1 MQLGA
6 GQVFAGYTIVGLLG
20 GGETG
25 QVYLARHPRL
35 PREDA
40 LKVLSES
47 VSADPQFRDRFRST
61 ADRAAGLWHPHIVG
75 VHDRG
80 EQDGR
85 LWIAMDYVRGEDT
98 GRIVERH
105 PGGLP
110 LEQVVAVVGA
120 VASALDYAH
129 GKGLL
134 HRDVRPG
141 NIMITSEDARNQRI
155 LLTDFGIARRLDGGP
170 GLTAADITVGMVDFA
185 APEQLLGQAV
195 DGRAD
200 QYSLAA
206 TCYFLLTGA
215 APFHDADPTV
225 VIGRQL
231 NAPPPRL
238 AATHRWLEALDPV
251 LARALSK
258 DPAARFASC
267 AEFATAVAQAVPYAA
282 APHTSAPHTSA
293 PHASAPYM
301 SPAPIAPPVAQ
312 ASPYPDAGNLPG
324 ALPGAPPGA
333 PPGWSRPAPEPAKS
347 GRGARILAGVLAVLL
362 LGTAIG
368 AGVLGAQW
376 RKAVVAVEA
385 SDDAG
390 DEAAAGKSAAKEMQ
404 SAAEAFAVL
413 LTSIDAKNLDS
424 DIAQILDGSTG
435 EFKDMYGETSGQLR
449 QLLIDN
455 NSTSRGNV
463 VDSAVQSF
471 DGDVGVV
478 LLFVDQAVS
487 GKNSP
492 DPRLDRSRLKIT
504 MRNVE
509 GRWLAEK
516 VELP

>member
-1 MQLGA
+1 MELGA
-6 GQVFAGYTIVGLLG
+6 GQVFAGYTIIGILG

-105 PGGLP
+105 SGGLP
-110 LEQVVAVVGA
+110 LEQVVVVVGA

-155 LLTDFGIARRLDGGP
+155 LLTDFGIARRLDGES
-170 GLTAADITVGMVDFA
+170 GLTAADVTVGAVEFA
-185 APEQLLGQAV
+185 APEQLLGQSV

-215 APFHDADPTV
+215 APFHDADPAV

-282 APHTSAPHTSA
+282 APHTSAP
-293 PHASAPYM
+293 YM

-324 ALPGAPPGA
+324 ALPGAPPS
-333 PPGWSRPAPEPAKS
+333 WSRPAPAPAVKP

-424 DIAQILDGSTG
+424 NTAQVLDGSTG
-435 EFKDMYGETSGQLR
+435 DFKDKYGETSGQLR

-455 NSTSRGNV
+455 NSSSRGTV

-487 GKNSP
+487 SKSSP

-504 MRNVE
+504 MRTVE

>member
-1 MQLGA
+1 
-6 GQVFAGYTIVGLLG
+6 
-20 GGETG
+20 
-25 QVYLARHPRL
+25 
-35 PREDA
+35 
-40 LKVLSES
+40 
-47 VSADPQFRDRFRST
+47 
-61 ADRAAGLWHPHIVG
+61 
-75 VHDRG
+75 
-80 EQDGR
+80 
-85 LWIAMDYVRGEDT
+85 
-98 GRIVERH
+98 
-105 PGGLP
+105 
-110 LEQVVAVVGA
+110 
-120 VASALDYAH
+120 
-129 GKGLL
+129 
-134 HRDVRPG
+134 
-141 NIMITSEDARNQRI
+141 
-155 LLTDFGIARRLDGGP
+155 
-170 GLTAADITVGMVDFA
+170 
-185 APEQLLGQAV
+185 V

-215 APFHDADPTV
+215 APFHDADPAV

-267 AEFATAVAQAVPYAA
+267 AEFVTALVQAVPYAA
-282 APHTSAPHTSA
+282 APHTSAPHTS
-293 PHASAPYM
+293 
-301 SPAPIAPPVAQ
+301 PAPIAPSVAQ
-312 ASPYPDAGNLPG
+312 APPYPRPYPDAGNLPG
-324 ALPGAPPGA
+324 ALPGA

-385 SDDAG
+385 G
-390 DEAAAGKSAAKEMQ
+390 DQAAADQRAAKEMQ

-516 VELP
+516 VDLP